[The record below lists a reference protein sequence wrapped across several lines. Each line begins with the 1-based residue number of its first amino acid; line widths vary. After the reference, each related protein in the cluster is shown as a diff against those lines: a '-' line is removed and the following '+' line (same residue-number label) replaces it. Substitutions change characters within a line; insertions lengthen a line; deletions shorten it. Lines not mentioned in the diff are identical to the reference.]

1 MAIVNRGSQY
11 SFAGSTDVLNGTAST
26 QLGGSLKFFQ
36 INVKN
41 AGGSA
46 VDLTSVDDADGE
58 AFEVLVRAIP
68 SLQAYFSV
76 GASGVIHAITDGHAA
91 PSAASLQAMVRALG
105 TAVGPVGGTQ
115 VDVSGTTV
123 VAGSGFAVT
132 A

>member
-1 MAIVNRGSQY
+1 MAIVNRGSHY
-11 SFAGSTDVLNGTAST
+11 SFAGSTDVINGTAGT
-26 QLGGSLKFFQ
+26 QLGSNLKFFQ
-36 INVKN
+36 ISVKN

-58 AFEVLVRAIP
+58 AYEMLVRAIP

-76 GASGVIHAITDGHAA
+76 GTAGVIHAITDGHAA
-91 PSAASLQAMVRALG
+91 PSAAALQAMVRALG

-123 VAGSGFAVT
+123 VAGSGFTVT